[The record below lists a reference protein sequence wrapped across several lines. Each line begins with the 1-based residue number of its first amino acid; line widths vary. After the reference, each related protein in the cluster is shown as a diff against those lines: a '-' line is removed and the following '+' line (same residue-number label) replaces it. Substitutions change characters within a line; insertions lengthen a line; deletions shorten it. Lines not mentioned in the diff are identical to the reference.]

1 MNETISLSRMPKLY
15 FSHKEEYDESFLQ
28 SAKSASEFGGE
39 CVNSLES
46 ELCKKFNRKYA
57 VATLTGTM
65 ALYLAYRCARIL
77 SYKNVL
83 MPSWTHPA
91 CIDQALANG
100 HDVFLNDIQTSDC
113 SMKLE
118 NKFAKFDADI
128 KRVFGIL
135 NKAQTRV
142 AESFDNDGNRTLAS
156 KFLQQIY
163 LSQLEYE
170 TNIGNPEVNQVSKF
184 VKATIKA
191 IDSNKTSFTELEA
204 DLLEKMLGNER
215 YLDADGEFNSQK
227 IYDTFN
233 SAEKASIAAI
243 QDVYKSLEEKASFT
257 AAVIRGKRIT
267 PRNNYVHLNV
277 IAQDGAQDLM
287 TSPSEIQTY
296 SNGMNPSTRGQS
308 LTERTGTVSPLNF
321 DVYASA
327 SRGAKF
333 VLMDYHLTEP
343 IRTARRTINATKKL
357 LQGDKVRIDK
367 NEREIINAIEE
378 GFEEATMNLLTN
390 SYMQTA

>member
-128 KRVFGIL
+128 LLSVGLFGHGIDYDSIQQFQKKQNIKFL
-135 NKAQTRV
+135 INDAAQNYGSLWEGTQSCSYGDIV
-142 AESFDNDGNRTLAS
+142 CLSFDA
-156 KFLQQIY
+156 
-163 LSQLEYE
+163 
-170 TNIGNPEVNQVSKF
+170 
-184 VKATIKA
+184 
-191 IDSNKTSFTELEA
+191 
-204 DLLEKMLGNER
+204 
-215 YLDADGEFNSQK
+215 
-227 IYDTFN
+227 
-233 SAEKASIAAI
+233 
-243 QDVYKSLEEKASFT
+243 
-257 AAVIRGKRIT
+257 
-267 PRNNYVHLNV
+267 
-277 IAQDGAQDLM
+277 
-287 TSPSEIQTY
+287 
-296 SNGMNPSTRGQS
+296 
-308 LTERTGTVSPLNF
+308 
-321 DVYASA
+321 
-327 SRGAKF
+327 
-333 VLMDYHLTEP
+333 
-343 IRTARRTINATKKL
+343 KKL
-357 LQGDKVRIDK
+357 LTSPFGQGGMCLTDSQEIYEILKSLIKNGKNKESKYLGGTNGFMPNIIASGLLVTLKYLDKEICERKRISKIYSQVIQKFEDSLSAVLPTLGADSVYQKYPFLCTSQNMK
-367 NEREIINAIEE
+367 NDITRYMKEQKIVFSKVIPHNPLPEYNLSSYSGEIYCDSYENARYICDRILSFPISSE
-378 GFEEATMNLLTN
+378 LTN
-390 SYMQTA
+390 SQIEYICGKMNDYFSLGSKDYDKQ